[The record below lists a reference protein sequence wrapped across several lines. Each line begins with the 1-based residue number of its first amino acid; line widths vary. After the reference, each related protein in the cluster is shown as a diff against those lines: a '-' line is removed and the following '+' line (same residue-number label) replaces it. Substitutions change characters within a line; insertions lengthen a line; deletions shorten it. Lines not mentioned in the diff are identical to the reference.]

1 MMMKEGQDSMQT
13 KKVWEGQQ
21 NKLQSFIES
30 VFTVTSGFFIA
41 LIVQLLIFP
50 LYDIDITLFQNIQIV
65 MILTVTSI
73 IRIYF
78 IRRLFNNITDVEI
91 EVHYE

>member
-1 MMMKEGQDSMQT
+1 MMKEGQDSM
-13 KKVWEGQQ
+13 Q

-30 VFTVTSGFFIA
+30 VFTVTSGFIIA
-41 LIVQLLIFP
+41 LAVQLLIFP
-50 LYDIDITLFQNIQIV
+50 LYDIDITLCQNIQRV